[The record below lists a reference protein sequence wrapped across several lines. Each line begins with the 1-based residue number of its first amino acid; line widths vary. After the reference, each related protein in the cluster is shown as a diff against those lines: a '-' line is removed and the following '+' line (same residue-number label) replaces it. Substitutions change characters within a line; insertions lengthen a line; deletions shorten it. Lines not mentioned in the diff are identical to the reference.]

1 MADYAGLTKKEAEKK
16 LKEQGLTALFEG
28 TAETITG
35 QLPASGQS
43 VPGDSQIILYFGEKQ
58 EISYTEVPDFLGMN
72 RSQAR
77 EAAGKA
83 GLYILVTG
91 NMSLEPNVVVTAQSS
106 PKGTKVQTGTTITLT
121 FADTKARD

>member
-1 MADYAGLTKKEAEKK
+1 
-16 LKEQGLTALFEG
+16 
-28 TAETITG
+28 
-35 QLPASGQS
+35 
-43 VPGDSQIILYFGEKQ
+43 
-58 EISYTEVPDFLGMN
+58 MN

-91 NMSLEPNVVVTAQSS
+91 NMSIEPNVTVTAQSE
-106 PKGTKVQTGTTITLT
+106 PKGAKVPTGTTITLT